1 MAKKY
6 LIASKSFW
14 DGRTNLNNKPS
25 LSFRTIEVIQ
35 HLMNEDE
42 IAIEKLMINPN
53 LYRET
58 LDKLK
63 CDYPDIEEE

>member
-1 MAKKY
+1 
-6 LIASKSFW
+6 
-14 DGRTNLNNKPS
+14 
-25 LSFRTIEVIQ
+25 
-35 HLMNEDE
+35 MNEDE
-42 IAIEKLMINPN
+42 IALRIAIEKLMTIPN